1 MKKNTKKPSIR
12 DTRRKN
18 NFKKKTLP
26 VLIVLVLIVLIIIIT
41 GITALIKKY
50 TPSKERQDLGE
61 YYGLTSADQ
70 VAVILNSELMEYSAR
85 LIDGHVYVDYDFV
98 HDTLNPR
105 FYWDENENKLLY
117 TTSRDLIM
125 ADADSSSYVI
135 TKSSVDYGRPVVKA
149 TSDSAY
155 IDLDFVSEYSD
166 FTYEYIPEPNRIV
179 VTNIWGDY
187 KTATAKRSTVIR
199 TKGGIKSP
207 ILADLKEKD
216 AVIVLETDESWTKI
230 MTKDGVVGYVQNKRL
245 SGPTTETRVSDYT
258 PDVFNHIT
266 KNFDI
271 CMAWHQVT
279 TKAAN
284 GDIASVLASTKGV
297 NVISPTW
304 FYLND
309 NNGGIAD
316 IGSIDYV
323 NYCHSQGV
331 EVWALVSNLE
341 NSEASST
348 EVLTHTSRRHNL
360 VNQIISAAIQY
371 NLDGINLDFEA
382 LNREEVGDSYIQFVR
397 ELSIKC
403 SNNGIVFSIDNYVPT
418 SYTSFYNRSEQ
429 ANFADYIVIMGYD
442 EHYAGSEEEGSVS
455 SLGWVRQGVIDTVAE
470 VPAEQVILG
479 MPFYTRVWALTPDAD
494 AGDNDDPDANILYT
508 VSSQVYGMRSSSNL
522 LADNGVTKQ
531 WLPESGQN
539 YAEFKADG
547 ILYKVWLEDAASAEA
562 RLKLVDEYRLA
573 GASFWKLGF
582 ETSDVWDTIIKYL
595 N

>member
-1 MKKNTKKPSIR
+1 MKKKA
-12 DTRRKN
+12 
-18 NFKKKTLP
+18 LP
-26 VLIVLVLIVLIIIIT
+26 VLVVCVLILLIVAIM
-41 GITALIKKY
+41 GISALVKKY
-50 TPSKERQDLGE
+50 TPSKERQDLSD
-61 YYGLTSADQ
+61 YYGLTSEEQ
-70 VAVILNSELMEYSAR
+70 VAIILNNEVMESTAR
-85 LIDGHVYVDYDFV
+85 MIGDHVYLDYNFV
-98 HDTLNPR
+98 HDHLNPR
-105 FYWDENENKLLY
+105 FYWDANENILLY
-117 TTSRDLIM
+117 ATSRDLIS
-125 ADADSSSYVI
+125 AEAESNSYLI

-155 IDLDFVSEYSD
+155 IDMDFVREYSD
-166 FTYEYIPEPNRIV
+166 LTYEYLPEPNRIILYNV
-179 VTNIWGDY
+179 WGDY
-187 KTATAKRSTVIR
+187 EAAPAKRSTSVR
-199 TKGGIKSP
+199 AKGGIKSP

-216 AVIVLETDESWTKI
+216 MVSIIETGDSWTKV
-230 MTKDGVVGYVQNKRL
+230 MTEDGIIGYVQNKRL
-245 SGPTTETRVSDYT
+245 SAASTQTRASEYT
-258 PDVFNHIT
+258 PDAFAHIT

-279 TKAAN
+279 NRTAN
-284 GDIASVLASTKGV
+284 SDIASVLASTKGI

-316 IGSIDYV
+316 LGSIDYV

-341 NSEASST
+341 NRDADSSY
-348 EVLTHTSRRHNL
+348 VLTHTSTRQNL
-360 VNQIISAAIQY
+360 VNQIVSAAIQY

-382 LNREEVGDSYIQFVR
+382 LNREEVGDAYIQFVR

-403 SNNGIVFSIDNYVPT
+403 ANNGVVLSVDNYVPT
-418 SYTSFYNRSEQ
+418 SYTAFYNRSEQ
-429 ANFADYIVIMGYD
+429 ANFADYVIIMGYD

-455 SLGWVRQGVIDTVAE
+455 SLGWVRQGVIDTIAE
-470 VPAEQVILG
+470 VPANQVILG

-494 AGDNDDPDANILYT
+494 AGDNEDSDANILYT
-508 VSSQVYGMRSSSNL
+508 VSSQVYGMRSASTL
-522 LADNGVTKQ
+522 LANQGVEKQ
-531 WLPESGQN
+531 WLEESGQN
-539 YAEFKADG
+539 YAEFTSEG

-582 ETSDVWDTIIKYL
+582 ETSDVWDTIIKYI